1 MKKKIMFMGR
11 SGAGKTTL
19 TQALYGEDIEY
30 HKTQYV
36 NYSEYIIDPPG
47 EYIEDKQFGFAL
59 ALYSYEVDVVGF
71 ILAANEPFSLY
82 SPASTATATRP
93 VIGIVTQINNPGAD
107 PALAKE
113 WLEIAGCEKVFFIDS
128 VTREGLDKLIDY
140 LGWNEDEKPDEKT
153 DGKAD
158 GKTDGNDGKTDEKP
172 TKEKAGKKQ
181 KASSVIKKS
190 ENKGKKQRSAKA

>member
-1 MKKKIMFMGR
+1 MGR

-140 LGWNEDEKPDEKT
+140 LGWNEDEKTDEKP
-153 DGKAD
+153 DGKPD
-158 GKTDGNDGKTDEKP
+158 GKTDGKTDEKP

>member
-140 LGWNEDEKPDEKT
+140 LGWNEDEKTDE
-153 DGKAD
+153 
-158 GKTDGNDGKTDEKP
+158 KTDGNDGKTDEKP

>member
-128 VTREGLDKLIDY
+128 VTREGLGKLIDY
-140 LGWNEDEKPDEKT
+140 LGWNEDEKS
-153 DGKAD
+153 D
-158 GKTDGNDGKTDEKP
+158 GKTDGKTDEKTDGKTDEKP

-181 KASSVIKKS
+181 KTSSVIKKS

>member
-1 MKKKIMFMGR
+1 MKRKIMFMGR

-59 ALYSYEVDVVGF
+59 ALYSYEVDVIGF

-82 SPASTATATRP
+82 SPASTATATRE
-93 VIGIVTQINNPGAD
+93 VIGIVTQINSEGAD
-107 PALAKE
+107 PMLAKE
-113 WLEIAGCEKVFFIDS
+113 WLEIAGCEKVFFVDS
-128 VTREGLDKLIDY
+128 VTREGLDELIDY
-140 LGWNEDEKPDEKT
+140 LGWNEDEKKT
-153 DGKAD
+153 EGKKKAKLAAKGKAPA
-158 GKTDGNDGKTDEKP
+158 KNKP
-172 TKEKAGKKQ
+172 DKVKPEKAVTKDK
-181 KASSVIKKS
+181 
-190 ENKGKKQRSAKA
+190 KGKRKPVKAGD

>member
-140 LGWNEDEKPDEKT
+140 LGWNEDEKSDGKTDEKPDEKT
-153 DGKAD
+153 G
-158 GKTDGNDGKTDEKP
+158 GNDGKTDEKP

>member
-1 MKKKIMFMGR
+1 MGR

-140 LGWNEDEKPDEKT
+140 LGWNEDEKS
-153 DGKAD
+153 D
-158 GKTDGNDGKTDEKP
+158 GKTDEKSDGKPDGKIDEKP

>member
-1 MKKKIMFMGR
+1 MKRKIMFMGR

-59 ALYSYEVDVVGF
+59 ALYSYEVDVIGF

-82 SPASTATATRP
+82 SPASTATATRE
-93 VIGIVTQINNPGAD
+93 VIGIVTQINSDGAD
-107 PALAKE
+107 PMLAKE
-113 WLEIAGCEKVFFIDS
+113 WLEIAGCEKVFFVDS
-128 VTREGLDKLIDY
+128 VTREGLDELIDY
-140 LGWNEDEKPDEKT
+140 LGWNEDEKKT
-153 DGKAD
+153 
-158 GKTDGNDGKTDEKP
+158 E
-172 TKEKAGKKQ
+172 GKK
-181 KASSVIKKS
+181 KAKPAAKDEAPAKNKPDKVKPDKTGTKDKKVKGNPLKRGT
-190 ENKGKKQRSAKA
+190 EDKNKK

>member
-107 PALAKE
+107 PALAKK

-140 LGWNEDEKPDEKT
+140 LGWNEDEKTDEKP
-153 DGKAD
+153 D
-158 GKTDGNDGKTDEKP
+158 GKTDGKTNGKTDGKP

>member
-140 LGWNEDEKPDEKT
+140 LGWNEDEKS
-153 DGKAD
+153 
-158 GKTDGNDGKTDEKP
+158 DGKTDEKP

>member
-140 LGWNEDEKPDEKT
+140 LGWNEDEKS
-153 DGKAD
+153 D
-158 GKTDGNDGKTDEKP
+158 GKTDEKSDGKPDGKTDEKP

>member
-1 MKKKIMFMGR
+1 MGR

-140 LGWNEDEKPDEKT
+140 LGWNEDEK
-153 DGKAD
+153 
-158 GKTDGNDGKTDEKP
+158 TDEKP
-172 TKEKAGKKQ
+172 D
-181 KASSVIKKS
+181 
-190 ENKGKKQRSAKA
+190 

>member
-1 MKKKIMFMGR
+1 MGR

-128 VTREGLDKLIDY
+128 VTREGLGKLIDY
-140 LGWNEDEKPDEKT
+140 LGWNEDEKS
-153 DGKAD
+153 D
-158 GKTDGNDGKTDEKP
+158 GKTDGKPDGKTDGKTDEKP

>member
-1 MKKKIMFMGR
+1 MGR

-140 LGWNEDEKPDEKT
+140 LGWNEDEKPDGKT
-153 DGKAD
+153 DEKPD
-158 GKTDGNDGKTDEKP
+158 GKTDGKTDENP

>member
-1 MKKKIMFMGR
+1 MKRKIMFMGR

-59 ALYSYEVDVVGF
+59 ALYSYEVDVIGF

-82 SPASTATATRP
+82 SPASTATATRE

-107 PALAKE
+107 PALARE
-113 WLEIAGCEKVFFIDS
+113 WLEIAGCEKVFFVDS
-128 VTREGLDKLIDY
+128 VTREGLDTLIEY
-140 LGWNEDEKPDEKT
+140 LGWNEDKKKKPK
-153 DGKAD
+153 G
-158 GKTDGNDGKTDEKP
+158 GKTVKKRTTGKSAAAKDK
-172 TKEKAGKKQ
+172 
-181 KASSVIKKS
+181 IKK
-190 ENKGKKQRSAKA
+190 

>member
-93 VIGIVTQINNPGAD
+93 VIGIVTQINNPGAE

-128 VTREGLDKLIDY
+128 VTREGLGKLIDY
-140 LGWNEDEKPDEKT
+140 LGWNEDEKS
-153 DGKAD
+153 DGKPDGKPD
-158 GKTDGNDGKTDEKP
+158 GKTNGKTDEKP

>member
-128 VTREGLDKLIDY
+128 VTREGLGKLIDY
-140 LGWNEDEKPDEKT
+140 LGWNEDEKS
-153 DGKAD
+153 D
-158 GKTDGNDGKTDEKP
+158 GKTDGKSDEKTDGKTDEKP

-181 KASSVIKKS
+181 KTSSVIKKS

>member
-140 LGWNEDEKPDEKT
+140 LGWNEDEKPDGKPDEKT
-153 DGKAD
+153 DGKTD
-158 GKTDGNDGKTDEKP
+158 GKPDEKP

>member
-140 LGWNEDEKPDEKT
+140 LGWNEDEKSDEKTDEKT
-153 DGKAD
+153 DGK
-158 GKTDGNDGKTDEKP
+158 TNGKTDEKP

>member
-1 MKKKIMFMGR
+1 MKRKIMFMGR

-59 ALYSYEVDVVGF
+59 ALYSYEVDVIGF

-82 SPASTATATRP
+82 SPASTATATRE
-93 VIGIVTQINNPGAD
+93 VIGIVTQINSDGAD
-107 PALAKE
+107 PMLAKE
-113 WLEIAGCEKVFFIDS
+113 WLEIAGCEKVFFVDS
-128 VTREGLDKLIDY
+128 VTREGLDELIDY
-140 LGWNEDEKPDEKT
+140 LGWNEDEKKTEGEKKAKPAAKGEAPAKNKPDKVKPDKVGT
-153 DGKAD
+153 KDK
-158 GKTDGNDGKTDEKP
+158 KVKGNPLKRGTEDKN
-172 TKEKAGKKQ
+172 KK
-181 KASSVIKKS
+181 
-190 ENKGKKQRSAKA
+190 

>member
-140 LGWNEDEKPDEKT
+140 LGWNEDEKPDEKP
-153 DGKAD
+153 DGKP
-158 GKTDGNDGKTDEKP
+158 DGNDGKTDEKP